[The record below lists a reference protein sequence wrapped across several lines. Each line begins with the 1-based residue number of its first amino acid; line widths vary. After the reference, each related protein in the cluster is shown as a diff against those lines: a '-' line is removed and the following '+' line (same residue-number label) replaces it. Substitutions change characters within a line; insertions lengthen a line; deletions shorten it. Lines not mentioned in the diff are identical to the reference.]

1 MKLFFED
8 YIYYLPIIQKAGLS
22 QYFYISEKSE
32 EAKLISVGYFYAPE
46 IHDVV
51 FILPKIFLGRLSLQK
66 DANGNNVYEPGAEN
80 TIQWAV
86 FGKYLPESIYDLNDS
101 ENPLLEDSR
110 LQTILQMTVWLYQSI
125 VKYQLR
131 NGKTD
136 IISSQP
142 NRVAKRIGHNDNAT
156 YIDVILSM
164 LRFQKEH
171 QNLFT
176 FISRINNAGNNKIH
190 WGKTISRIQPL
201 LQNGEPVYSEFRNKN
216 KVINYD
222 EEIIVLFYSVLK
234 YLKQSFRFASKPS
247 INYSLIPTHKI
258 KTLIES
264 GKGTKYLR
272 SIRRKYFSDELVSL
286 WNLLYV
292 FFEKSER
299 IATGKQGEEALMVRN
314 YNIVFEDMIDVLIGD
329 EAFDKYRRLPDGK
342 IIDHL
347 YVDKSLTSDGQI
359 YFIGDSK
366 YYKKEE
372 DIEGTSVFKQYTY
385 AKNIIQLNIDAILE
399 HQQPNQVR
407 YRDELSEGYD
417 ITPNFFIRGYV
428 DPDRMNFTDPALKPM
443 HNHFAPNRHYINRPF
458 DRDSLVLCGFNIN
471 FLYVLSH
478 YVLES
483 GSSPSRIMLKQL
495 LRKGI
500 IDRLNDVYEFYKV
513 FPSISV
519 EDFILS
525 RRDLFR
531 GQLFRPTDTSNY
543 VLLGFDKSIQG
554 ILDRLSRDSDIHSVE
569 RLYLV

>member
-8 YIYYLPIIQKAGLS
+8 YNYHLPIIQKSGLS
-22 QYFYISEKSE
+22 QYFYISERSE

-46 IHDVV
+46 IQDVV

-66 DANGNNVYEPGAEN
+66 DTNGNSVFEPGPDN
-80 TIQWAV
+80 TILWAV
-86 FGKYLPESIYDLNDS
+86 FGKYLPETIYDLNDS
-101 ENPLLEDSR
+101 NNPLLEDSR

-125 VKYQLR
+125 VKYQRR

-142 NRVAKRIGHNDNAT
+142 NKIAKRIGRDDDAT
-156 YIDVILSM
+156 YLDVVLSM
-164 LRFQKEH
+164 LRFHKEH

-176 FISRINNAGNNKIH
+176 FISKINNSGNNKIH

-201 LQNGEPVYSEFRNKN
+201 LQKGEPIYREFCNKN
-216 KVINYD
+216 KTINYD
-222 EEIIVLFYSVLK
+222 EEIVVLFYSVLH
-234 YLKQSFRFASKPS
+234 YLKQSFRFASKPN
-247 INYSLIPTHKI
+247 INYSLITPHRI
-258 KTLIES
+258 KTLIDS

-272 SIRRKYFSDELVSL
+272 LIRRKYFSDELVAL
-286 WNLLYV
+286 WN
-292 FFEKSER
+292 
-299 IATGKQGEEALMVRN
+299 
-314 YNIVFEDMIDVLIGD
+314 LIGD
-329 EAFDKYRRLPDGK
+329 EEFDKYRRLPDGK

-399 HQQPNQVR
+399 HQQPKQVR

-428 DPDRMNFTDPALKPM
+428 DPDKMNFTDPALKPM
-443 HNHFAPNRHYINRPF
+443 RSLFAPNRHYVNRPF

-483 GSSPSRIMLKQL
+483 GSSPSRSMLKQH
-495 LRKGI
+495 LREGI
-500 IDRLNDVYEFYKV
+500 VNRLNSVYEFYKV
-513 FPSISV
+513 FPSISIKDYIV
-519 EDFILS
+519 S
-525 RRDLFR
+525 RRDLYR
-531 GQLFRPTDTSNY
+531 GQLFRPSDTSNY
-543 VLLGFDKSIQG
+543 VLFGFDKSTPG
-554 ILDRLSRDSDIHSVE
+554 ALDKLSSDSNILSVE
-569 RLYLV
+569 RLILV

>member
-8 YIYYLPIIQKAGLS
+8 YNYHLPIIQKSGLS
-22 QYFYISEKSE
+22 QYFYISERSE

-46 IHDVV
+46 IQDVV

-66 DANGNNVYEPGAEN
+66 DTNGNSVFEPGPDN
-80 TIQWAV
+80 TILWAV
-86 FGKYLPESIYDLNDS
+86 FGKYLPETIYDLNDS
-101 ENPLLEDSR
+101 NNPLLEDSR

-125 VKYQLR
+125 VKYQRR

-142 NRVAKRIGHNDNAT
+142 NKIAKRIGRDDDAT
-156 YIDVILSM
+156 YLDVVLSM
-164 LRFQKEH
+164 LRFHKEH

-176 FISRINNAGNNKIH
+176 FISKINNSGNNKIH

-201 LQNGEPVYSEFRNKN
+201 LQKGEPIYREFCNKN
-216 KVINYD
+216 KTINYD
-222 EEIIVLFYSVLK
+222 EEIVVLFYSVLH
-234 YLKQSFRFASKPS
+234 YLKQSFRFASKPN
-247 INYSLIPTHKI
+247 INYSLITPHRI
-258 KTLIES
+258 KTLIDS

-272 SIRRKYFSDELVSL
+272 LIRRKYFSDELVAL

-299 IATGKQGEEALMVRN
+299 IASGKQGEEALMVRN

-329 EAFDKYRRLPDGK
+329 EEFDKYRRLPDGK

-399 HQQPNQVR
+399 HQQPKQVR

-428 DPDRMNFTDPALKPM
+428 DPDKMNFTDPALKPM
-443 HNHFAPNRHYINRPF
+443 RSLFAPNRHYVNRPF

-483 GSSPSRIMLKQL
+483 GSSPSRSMLKQH
-495 LRKGI
+495 LREGI
-500 IDRLNDVYEFYKV
+500 VNRLNSVYEFYKV
-513 FPSISV
+513 FPSISIKDYIV
-519 EDFILS
+519 S
-525 RRDLFR
+525 RRDLYR
-531 GQLFRPTDTSNY
+531 GQLFRPSDTSNY
-543 VLLGFDKSIQG
+543 VLFGFDKSTPG
-554 ILDRLSRDSDIHSVE
+554 ALDKLSSDSNILSVE
-569 RLYLV
+569 RLILV

>member
-8 YIYYLPIIQKAGLS
+8 YIYNLPIIQKSGLS
-22 QYFYISEKSE
+22 QYFYISEKYD

-46 IHDVV
+46 IQDVV

-66 DANGNNVYEPGAEN
+66 DTNGNNIFEPGPEN
-80 TIQWAV
+80 TTHWAV

-101 ENPLLEDSR
+101 KNPLLEDSR

-125 VKYQLR
+125 VKYQRR
-131 NGKTD
+131 NGKTE

-142 NRVAKRIGHNDNAT
+142 NKVAKRIGGDDKAT
-156 YIDVILSM
+156 YIDIILSL

-176 FISRINNAGNNKIH
+176 FISKINNSGNNKIH

-201 LQNGEPVYSEFRNKN
+201 LQDGVPVYSEFRNKN
-216 KVINYD
+216 KAINYD
-222 EEIIVLFYSVLK
+222 EEIIVLFHSVLK
-234 YLKQSFRFASKPS
+234 YLKQSFRFASKPN
-247 INYSLIPTHKI
+247 IHYNLIPTHKI
-258 KTLIES
+258 KTLIVS

-272 SIRRKYFSDELVSL
+272 SIRRKYFTDELVSL

-314 YNIVFEDMIDVLIGD
+314 YNIVFEDMIDALIGD
-329 EAFDKYRRLPDGK
+329 EQFDKYRRLPDGK

-366 YYKKEE
+366 YYRKEE

-385 AKNIIQLNIDAILE
+385 AKNIIQLNIDAILK
-399 HQQPNQVR
+399 HLQPRQVR

-428 DPDRMNFTDPALKPM
+428 DPDKMNFTDPALKPM
-443 HNHFAPNRHYINRPF
+443 RHLFAPNRHYVNRPF

-483 GSSPSRIMLKQL
+483 GSSPSRTMLKQH
-495 LRKGI
+495 LRDGI
-500 IDRLNDVYEFYKV
+500 VNRLNDVYEFYKV
-513 FPSISV
+513 FPSISI
-519 EDFILS
+519 EDYIVS
-525 RRDLFR
+525 RRDLYR
-531 GQLFRPTDTSNY
+531 GQLFRPSDTADY
-543 VLLGFDKSIQG
+543 VLFGFDKSIPG
-554 ILDRLSRDSDIHSVE
+554 FFDKISRDRDTHSVE
-569 RLYLV
+569 RLILK